1 MSQEFTKRQA
11 SRRLFGVPWNSKKMS
26 HFIELDVSGLNVT
39 KNGPYNFLV
48 PGNSSLSIQGIIIN
62 HGPAI
67 FK

>member
-1 MSQEFTKRQA
+1 
-11 SRRLFGVPWNSKKMS
+11 MS